1 MPAICKKERL
11 FRALQSLPLETQ
23 CRGCPGIIAPP
34 LLVDRLVGLG
44 DLNAS
49 GGSKCLLDVA
59 WSLGVSNGVKD
70 GVGGRGSDLP

>member
-49 GGSKCLLDVA
+49 SRTKRFLDVTCRRA
-59 WSLGVSNGVKD
+59 LGATR
-70 GVGGRGSDLP
+70 GVGEKVGDLP